1 MKNFDSIE
9 DLVRYA
15 ETKYSIDCTRIKSNL
30 FTSEVDRGTLGLFGT
45 LIERA
50 YITINFRKP
59 GSWSIGFKWKVN
71 GREKFDSRTLED
83 RFENNHIF
91 C

>member
-9 DLVRYA
+9 DLVKYA
-15 ETKYSIDCTRIKSNL
+15 ETKYGINCVRVKSNL
-30 FTSEVDRGTLGLFGT
+30 FTSEVDRSTLGLFGT

-59 GSWSIGFKWKVN
+59 GCWSIGFKWKVN
-71 GREKFDSRTLED
+71 RRERFDSKTLED
-83 RFENNHIF
+83 RFGNNYII

>member
-9 DLVRYA
+9 DLVKYA
-15 ETKYSIDCTRIKSNL
+15 ETKYSINCTKVKSNL
-30 FTSEVDRGTLGLFGT
+30 FTSEVDKGTLGLFGT

-59 GSWSIGFKWKVN
+59 GCWSIGFKWKVN
-71 GREKFDSRTLED
+71 RREGFDSKTLED
-83 RFENNHIF
+83 RFGTFYQI

>member
-1 MKNFDSIE
+1 MKNFDNIE
-9 DLVRYA
+9 ELVEYA
-15 ETKYSIDCTRIKSNL
+15 ETKYSITCVKVKSNL

-50 YITINFRKP
+50 YITVNFRKP
-59 GSWSIGFKWKVN
+59 GCWSIGFKWKVN
-71 GREKFDSRTLED
+71 MRERFDSKTLED
-83 RFENNHIF
+83 RFGTFYQI

>member
-9 DLVRYA
+9 DLVKYA
-15 ETKYSIDCTRIKSNL
+15 ETKYSINCTKVKSNL
-30 FTSEVDRGTLGLFGT
+30 FTSEVDPNTLGLFGT

-59 GSWSIGFKWKVN
+59 GCWSIGFRWKVN
-71 GREKFDSRTLED
+71 RRDRFDSKTLED
-83 RFENNHIF
+83 RFGTFYQI